1 MKFSCKQVKPKIIV
15 TSTKWKFISPPSK
28 CRLELCSPRLVR
40 HLSGCHKHTL
50 SAFLNIEFPPLCR
63 YISFNCL
70 TQVLTGGSWERK
82 GHLLSIIHTSQEL
95 YLHILSFLFF
105 PSGENLTEGQVLG
118 EMRTRNTIF
127 VLGSHDT
134 QSLGVMLL
142 CFCLFFF
149 WKDVIQRMELWI

>member
-1 MKFSCKQVKPKIIV
+1 MKFSYKQVKPKIIV

-40 HLSGCHKHTL
+40 HLSGCHKHAL
-50 SAFLNIEFPPLCR
+50 CLLFLNTEFLPLCS
-63 YISFNCL
+63 YVSFNCL
-70 TQVLTGGSWERK
+70 TQVLTGGSQGRK
-82 GHLLSIIHTSQEL
+82 GRLLSITHTSQEL

-105 PSGENLTEGQVLG
+105 PSGENLTERQVLG
-118 EMRTRNTIF
+118 EMKTRNTIF

-142 CFCLFFF
+142 CFCLLVFSFG
-149 WKDVIQRMELWI
+149 RM